1 MEKLFVLDSTVFIE
15 GQTAFISDK
24 ACVTVFEVAEEMKEG
39 RAAIEFEKALR
50 MGLEVIEPEVK
61 HVKVVEGAAK
71 ETNDK
76 VSRAD
81 TRVVALSLQFR
92 EKGKNVAVVSD
103 DYGVQNLCRR
113 FKIEV
118 VPLSKKGIRQEF
130 KWIKKCRGCGKVV
143 ESNDDVCPIC
153 GSPFKFVPKAKGKS

>member
-1 MEKLFVLDSTVFIE
+1 MEKIFVLDSTVFIE

-39 RAAIEFEKALR
+39 RAAIEFERALR
-50 MGLEVIEPEVK
+50 MGLEVVEPDKGRVRT
-61 HVKVVEGAAK
+61 VEGAAK

-81 TRVVALSLQFR
+81 TRVVALALQFR
-92 EKGKNVAVVSD
+92 DKGKSVAVASD
-103 DYGVQNLCRR
+103 DYAVQNLCRR

-118 VPLSKKGIRQEF
+118 VALSKRGIRQEF
-130 KWIKKCRGCGKVV
+130 RWIKKCRGCGKIV
-143 ESNDDVCPIC
+143 ESSDEVCPVC
-153 GSPFKFVPKAKGKS
+153 GSQFKFVPKAK